1 MDTMEMWI
9 SSRDLA
15 TLAGIAPQNVRKA
28 IDRGTWRGCRLVIRQ
43 ADDASNPG
51 TPRYEIRLDSLPP
64 DIQYA
69 WRRRAAGRPVPAQ
82 DLAMLPIDDSIKAR
96 AIRMCLDAP
105 GLPTVRAAARMAMVN
120 VSTVYRWVDQ
130 ARKAGQLPQTTLTAG
145 GARYA
150 VKLPQSSV
158 PEEIFC
164 AALALLLNQPRAP
177 LTLGYEVL
185 TRAGVKLSYAQFTR
199 LLKQIEPRFE
209 DLRLAESAG
218 TIPLYLQKTPKIIRS
233 WLQIPAGHTYI
244 GDQHLL
250 DYAAVLPETGE
261 VVLLQL
267 YLWMDAT
274 SRYWT
279 GLAASFG
286 AYSQYTVGT
295 SLLDACALQM
305 PEQLYTDWGRPENSV
320 YINEL
325 RQRLSGW
332 IGCGDWEDFR
342 AQHPDAEIT
351 RKHSTPYVPPVKPIE
366 AQMAVLTRYL
376 AQENLTGYRKRD
388 LANPFV
394 NKKVQADLAAAK
406 RGDRLPTVPELL
418 ATIVKVAQR
427 HNDNPARTEE
437 GPTIIPAEIFWQGI
451 AGRRRVLPEQDL
463 RLLLFPAV
471 ERTVRNS
478 TVRVSVG
485 KAPLEWTAPELA
497 LLPAKER
504 VRVHYNPM
512 PPHEGAVISR
522 WQDDQWRFY
531 CIADPW
537 YGHGVHPEDQEKL
550 SALMEIKQRYL
561 KQFRQSLKQIH
572 VAARERIGAA
582 ESAQIIQLTDVAHF
596 REAHQRHE
604 DTRPRAGEHQ
614 AALLKLVEVKG
625 GRA

>member
-1 MDTMEMWI
+1 METWI

-15 TLAGIAPQNVRKA
+15 GLAGIAARRVRKA
-28 IDRGTWRGCRLVIRQ
+28 IAASTWRGYRLVVRQ

-69 WRRRAAGRPVPAQ
+69 WRRATSGRPTSAQ

-96 AIRMCLDAP
+96 AIKMCLDAP
-105 GLPTVRAAARMAMVN
+105 GLTTIRAAARMAGVDK
-120 VSTVYRWVDQ
+120 STMYRWLDQ
-130 ARKAGQLPQTTLTAG
+130 ARKAAEMPPTTVTAG

-158 PEEIFC
+158 PEEAFC
-164 AALALLLNQPRAP
+164 RALALLLDQPRAP
-177 LTLGYEVL
+177 LTMGYEVL
-185 TRAGVKLSYAQFTR
+185 TQAGIQISYAQFTR

-209 DLRLAESAG
+209 DLRLAEAAG
-218 TIPLYLQKTPKIIRS
+218 TVPLYLQKTPKIIRS

-286 AYSQYTVGT
+286 AYSQYTVGS
-295 SLLDACALQM
+295 SLLDACTLQM
-305 PEQLYTDWGRPENSV
+305 PEMLYTDWGRPENSA
-320 YINEL
+320 YINDL

-332 IGCGDWEDFR
+332 VGCGDWEDFR
-342 AQHPDAEIT
+342 AKHPDAEIT

-406 RGDRLPTVPELL
+406 RGDKLPTVPELL
-418 ATIVKVAQR
+418 QTIVKVAQR

-437 GPTIIPAEIFWQGI
+437 GPTIVPADIFWQGI

-463 RLLLFPAV
+463 KLLLYPHT

-478 TVRVSVG
+478 TVRVTVG
-485 KAPLEWTAPELA
+485 ETLLQWTAPELA
-497 LLPAKER
+497 LLPPKER
-504 VRVHYNPM
+504 VQVHYNPL
-512 PPHEGAVISR
+512 PPHDGAVICRWRDDR
-522 WQDDQWRFY
+522 WQYY
-531 CIADPW
+531 CSADLW
-537 YGHGVHPEDQEKL
+537 GGHGVNPEDQEKL
-550 SALMEIKQRYL
+550 TECMEIKQRYL
-561 KQFRQSLKQIH
+561 KQFREALKGIHATARQRAGVAETAQVIQI
-572 VAARERIGAA
+572 
-582 ESAQIIQLTDVAHF
+582 TDVA
-596 REAHQRHE
+596 RARVAHQRHE
-604 DTRPRAGEHQ
+604 DARPKPGEHQ
-614 AALLKLVEVKG
+614 AALLKLVDAVG
-625 GRA
+625 QRGQR